1 MKKKSFIFKG
11 LSLVLCLSASIY
23 AEQFEFHNKTKAN
36 ISIALGTESN
46 PPQVDQILVLGPGA
60 IIDKV
65 IEINRDDAP
74 QLLLILEDDLKYTFQ
89 LNMAQGTD
97 IKLKL
102 TVSLINGKVNLVP
115 QFAPNNIKRDEIKLV
130 GMGSV

>member
-1 MKKKSFIFKG
+1 MKKKSFILKG
-11 LSLVLCLSASIY
+11 ISLALCLSASIY

-36 ISIALGTESN
+36 VAIALGTESN
-46 PPQVDQILVLGPGA
+46 PPQADQILVLGAGA

-65 IEINRDDAP
+65 IEINQDDAP
-74 QLLLILEDDLKYTFQ
+74 QLLLILDDDLTFRFQ
-89 LNMAQGTD
+89 FNVAQGTD

-102 TVSLINGKVNLVP
+102 IVSLINGKINLVP

-130 GMGSV
+130 GMGSI

>member
-1 MKKKSFIFKG
+1 MKKSFILKA
-11 LSLVLCLSASIY
+11 LSLALCLSASIY
-23 AEQFEFHNKTKAN
+23 AEQFEFHNKTKSN
-36 ISIALGTESN
+36 VSIALGTESN
-46 PPQVDQILVLGPGA
+46 PPQVDQILGLGAGA
-60 IIDKV
+60 IIDTV

-74 QLLLILEDDLKYTFQ
+74 QLLLILDDDLTFRFQ
-89 LNMAQGTD
+89 FNVAQGTD

-102 TVSLINGKVNLVP
+102 IVSLINGKINLVP

>member
-1 MKKKSFIFKG
+1 MKKLFIFKG
-11 LSLVLCLSASIY
+11 LSLALCLSASLC
-23 AEQFEFHNKTKAN
+23 AEQFAFHNKTKAN
-36 ISIALGTESN
+36 IAIALGTESN
-46 PPQVDQILVLGPGA
+46 PPQADQILVLGAGA

-89 LNMAQGTD
+89 LNAAQGTD

-115 QFAPNNIKRDEIKLV
+115 QLAPNNIKKDEIKLV
-130 GMGSV
+130 SMGSV